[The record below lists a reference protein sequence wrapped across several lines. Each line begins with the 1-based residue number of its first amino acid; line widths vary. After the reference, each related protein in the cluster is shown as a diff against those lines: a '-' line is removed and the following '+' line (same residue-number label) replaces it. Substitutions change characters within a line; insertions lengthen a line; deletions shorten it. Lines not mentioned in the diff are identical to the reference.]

1 MEKKDSDQAPNEK
14 TYIVKYRLPG
24 EEGRNPRKVR
34 VSARNQSDA
43 KKTALATI
51 PDAKIIGGPKEI
63 KESIEELDEGVLD
76 FARRVGN
83 FLKRC
88 VGHGCLKYA
97 DSPIKGKK
105 DTISTTRKMLTR
117 ELAQHAGEK
126 LVRSGGGEPRR
137 VKIKMAKKKKKKPS
151 IFGAIGSLIKN
162 KKSRTYK
169 KKKR

>member
-83 FLKRC
+83 FLKLC

-137 VKIKMAKKKKKKPS
+137 VKIKMAKKKRKGKGS
-151 IFGAIGSLIKN
+151 FILGASGAKR
-162 KKSRTYK
+162 KR
-169 KKKR
+169 KKR

>member
-63 KESIEELDEGVLD
+63 KESIEELDEGLLD
-76 FARRVGN
+76 FAKRVGN

-97 DSPIKGKK
+97 ESPIKGKK

-117 ELAQHAGEK
+117 ELAQNAGEK

-137 VKIKMAKKKKKKPS
+137 VKIKMAKKKRKSKGS
-151 IFGAIGSLIKN
+151 FLFGASGAKR
-162 KKSRTYK
+162 KR
-169 KKKR
+169 KKR

>member
-51 PDAKIIGGPKEI
+51 PDAKIVGGPKEI
-63 KESIEELDEGVLD
+63 KESIEELDEGLLD
-76 FARRVGN
+76 FAKRVGD

-88 VGHGCLKYA
+88 VGKGCLKYA
-97 DSPIKGKK
+97 ETPIKGKRES
-105 DTISTTRKMLTR
+105 ISTMRKMLSR

-137 VKIKMAKKKKKKPS
+137 VKIKMAKKKRKGS
-151 IFGAIGSLIKN
+151 FLFGASGAKR
-162 KKSRTYK
+162 KR
-169 KKKR
+169 KKR

>member
-1 MEKKDSDQAPNEK
+1 MANKDSDQSPNEK
-14 TYIVKYRLPG
+14 TYLVKYRLPG

-43 KKTALATI
+43 KKTAVATI

-63 KESIEELDEGVLD
+63 KESLEELDEGVID
-76 FARRVGN
+76 FAKRVGN

-88 VGHGCLKYA
+88 IGHGCLKYA
-97 DSPIKGKK
+97 ETPIKGKK

-117 ELAQHAGEK
+117 ELAQNAGEK

-137 VKIKMAKKKKKKPS
+137 VKIKMAKKKRKGS
-151 IFGAIGSLIKN
+151 FLFGASGAK
-162 KKSRTYK
+162 R
-169 KKKR
+169 KKRR